1 MSIISDIAQAVTDE
15 LNAQDAPFEPKLEAV
30 RHYRPVYDAQQ
41 LKQLRVTVVP
51 KGIAIDTISRS
62 CNQQDVSV
70 DIAVQKKLIQADL
83 AEIDPLMSLVEQIG
97 GYFRGRRLKL
107 YPAAMLVKTEN
118 LPVYALEHLEQMR
131 VFTSVLTLTFRVI
144 A

>member
-1 MSIISDIAQAVTDE
+1 MSLIGDIAQAVTDE
-15 LNAQDAPFEPKLEAV
+15 LNAAEAPFEPKLEAM

-51 KGIAIDTISRS
+51 RGIAIESASRN

-70 DIAVQKKLIQADL
+70 DIAVQKKLLSADL

-107 YPAAMLVKTEN
+107 FPAAMLIRTEN
-118 LPVYALEHLEQMR
+118 LPVYSLEHLEQMR

-144 A
+144 R